1 MYTQNNCC
9 LIHNKKM
16 SMYTQIT
23 AAIPN
28 KEMNMYTQST
38 AAIPNKE
45 MSMYTQSNCCSIIPN
60 DNQ

>member
-1 MYTQNNCC
+1 
-9 LIHNKKM
+9 
-16 SMYTQIT
+16 MYTQIT